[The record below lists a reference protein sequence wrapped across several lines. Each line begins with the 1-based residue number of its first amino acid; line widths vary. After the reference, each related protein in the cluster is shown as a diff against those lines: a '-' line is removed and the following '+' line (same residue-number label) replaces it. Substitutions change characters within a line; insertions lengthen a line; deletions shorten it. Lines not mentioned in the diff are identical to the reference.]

1 MQNRKIVRERA
12 RLNWVGVLFGVA
24 LNLLLVTLA
33 DYLVLQLA
41 PTTGLSV
48 TVRLVAPLLAGLLTA
63 LYVGRRGG
71 MHAFLGGL
79 ISIPLLALFVLPGA
93 WQLSLLAGVLCAL
106 AGAVTEVA
114 RRGGAE
120 GAR

>member
-1 MQNRKIVRERA
+1 M
-12 RLNWVGVLFGVA
+12 NWVGVLFGVA

>member
-63 LYVGRRGG
+63 LYGEERYARLFGWPDQHSAVG
-71 MHAFLGGL
+71 
-79 ISIPLLALFVLPGA
+79 ALCSKLGA